1 MAVDPSVVIN
11 IAAEYTGKAAFK
23 QADTATQKLSKG
35 VGKLAKNL
43 GLAFGTTAI
52 LAYGKA
58 SIKAAAADEKAQQQL
73 ALALKNVGLGRD
85 AASSEA
91 YIQDLQSEFGIV
103 DDKLR
108 PAYQTLAVATRSSAK
123 AQQLLNLAL
132 DISASTGK
140 DLGSVTAALSKA
152 FLGNNTSL
160 SKLGVGISKADLKA
174 GKFEDI
180 IAKLTT
186 TFAGSATAAANT
198 FQGSIDKLGVA
209 SANVQEIIGTGLIDA
224 LKNLGDSNSVDDLAT
239 SMQNTALYTADVIRG
254 LGTLLTQL
262 KSLPGVSKIDIGMI
276 PIVGSYLEFFK
287 SKGQTSRLGG
297 GGGFPQGA
305 PKEFQSG
312 IDARSAAAA
321 LAADAKARKAAALAA
336 AKLAASQKATVK
348 SQADALKLAKAK
360 AVFDLQKIQIEAA
373 LKTKLSEEDKIRL
386 NLMKAIEEENIENAD
401 KYQKALEKSQEKT
414 KGLADLLATV
424 MAMQIA
430 DPFGQWSI
438 DPLTAS
444 INALTTS
451 IGGVGTAITASGKE
465 WSSFTGK
472 VAETVIQP
480 NLQEFSSSFT
490 NAINAIVAS
499 TETASTGISTLS
511 TTAAT
516 TAAANATAAAAAT
529 TAALTS
535 TSSSFTNAIDGITAS
550 FATAVTGL
558 NTLTT
563 SASKTASDAAAAA
576 TATANAALTSTS
588 ATATDA
594 IGSSTT
600 SATDATNTAIA
611 SSTVA
616 TAVTI
621 VDTSQSAADALDLLY
636 SNATT
641 ALTDASAATV
651 TDFMATSSAALADL
665 QAILAA
671 QGAAYVAAVQAA
683 SAQAAADAA
692 DLAGAGNT
700 KVEITVNAGV
710 IADADQI
717 AEVVQGAIQTIT
729 KNGNPLF
736 VAGDE

>member
-1 MAVDPSVVIN
+1 VADIVID
-11 IAAEYTGKAAFK
+11 IASEFTGKKAFK
-23 QADTATQKLSKG
+23 QADTATDKLTKN
-35 VGKLAKNL
+35 VKKLAATI
-43 GLAFGTTAI
+43 GLAYSTTQI
-52 LAYGKA
+52 LAFAKA
-58 SIKAAAADEKAQQQL
+58 SVRAAAADEKAQQQL

-85 AASSEA
+85 AASSEE
-91 YIQDLQSEFGIV
+91 YIQRLQSEFGIV
-103 DDKLR
+103 DDLLR

-140 DLGSVTAALSKA
+140 DLGSVTGALSKA
-152 FLGNNTSL
+152 YLGNNAAL

-174 GKFEDI
+174 GKFDEI
-180 IAKLTT
+180 IAQLTT

-198 FQGSIDKLGVA
+198 FQGSMDKLSVA
-209 SANVQEIIGTGLIDA
+209 SANVSEIIGTSLIDA
-224 LKNLGDSNSVDDLAT
+224 LKGLGDENSVDNLAD
-239 SMQNTALYTADVIRG
+239 SMERAAERTGDVIRG
-254 LGTLLTQL
+254 IGVLIEKL
-262 KSLPGVSKIDIGMI
+262 KSVPGMPDFGVLFDI
-276 PIVGSYLEFFK
+276 SYLRLLEK
-287 SKGQTSRLGG
+287 IGASSRAGA
-297 GGGFPQGA
+297 GGGFAQGPPSDLTRQFPTA
-305 PKEFQSG
+305 KTKPDKTAKETLKYNKES
-312 IDARSAAAA
+312 
-321 LAADAKARKAAALAA
+321 
-336 AKLAASQKATVK
+336 
-348 SQADALKLAKAK
+348 LKLAKAR
-360 AVFDLQKIQIEAA
+360 AVFDLEKIQIEAA

-414 KGLADLLATV
+414 KELAALLASV

-451 IGGVGTAITASGKE
+451 IGGVGTAITASGTE
-465 WSSFTGK
+465 WSSFTSK

-480 NLQEFSSSFT
+480 NLKEFSSSFT
-490 NAINAIVAS
+490 LAV
-499 TETASTGISTLS
+499 
-511 TTAAT
+511 
-516 TAAANATAAAAAT
+516 
-529 TAALTS
+529 
-535 TSSSFTNAIDGITAS
+535 DGITTS
-550 FATAVTGL
+550 FATAATGL
-558 NTLTT
+558 STLAT

-588 ATATDA
+588 STATEA

-671 QGAAYVAAVQAA
+671 QGAAYAAAVQAA

-717 AEVVQGAIQTIT
+717 AEVVQGAIQTIN